1 MAIGIMTSPL
11 SDEEK
16 KRREKFAANAPALGM
31 VPNSAAGTPVSS
43 NANAPKLGVV
53 PNQQVQQQV
62 DAPELG
68 MGSNTNAG
76 VPKNNNVS
84 DKTIADE
91 ADALKTVYSD
101 SPKLGFGAN
110 GVQRGNPDNKKFGL
124 SVDNN
129 AAVASAPVA
138 APAQA
143 LSDTT
148 VRGFGV
154 PNAPRKAYG
163 EDSRRAALAMDIRPY
178 EKMGGRLTTGQ
189 IALKNSILNGD
200 DEKYANE
207 QYQGQLGAASQ
218 VAQTQMTQNA
228 ANARAALGEAGSDK
242 RFNTQFGFD
251 VKKAQAANEIA
262 QQKLGLDAD
271 KFSASLD
278 VSKYNADTSR
288 MTAETGQQALEKKGV
303 LTEKDRNERI
313 GEYRRT
319 SASLDGALELADGM
333 IANTDGLAGNIG
345 IGSTYTPNFKDTTR
359 KFNSDRKALLSQAFL
374 ANSDLLSG
382 VLTDA
387 DAKELKN
394 AFGNLQDTTIGE
406 ADYAKNLAKARALM
420 QKTRDSTDER
430 YQDVIPYMNKQGAA
444 SQPIDDEETIRNQE
458 LGNKYFGG

>member
-1 MAIGIMTSPL
+1 MSRNIAHTVLIIIQLERNIMSFGFVA
-11 SDEEK
+11 DEERK
-16 KRREKFAANAPALGM
+16 KRREQFEGDKA
-31 VPNSAAGTPVSS
+31 
-43 NANAPKLGVV
+43 KLGFGANSEASKV
-53 PNQQVQQQV
+53 
-62 DAPELG
+62 
-68 MGSNTNAG
+68 S
-76 VPKNNNVS
+76 NNNVT

-91 ADALKTVYSD
+91 YK
-101 SPKLGFGAN
+101 PQLGIGKSS
-110 GVQRGNPDNKKFGL
+110 VQRGNPDNKSFGV
-124 SVDNN
+124 SVM
-129 AAVASAPVA
+129 SAPENN
-138 APAQA
+138 QA
-143 LSDTT
+143 IDINQAIQSNQGN
-148 VRGFGV
+148 RGFGI

-178 EKMGGRLTTGQ
+178 EKMNGRLTTGQ

-207 QYQGQLGAASQ
+207 RYNSQLSAASAI
-218 VAQTQMTQNA
+218 AQTGMTQDG
-228 ANARAALGEAGSDK
+228 ANARAIIGESGSNQ
-242 RFNTQFGFD
+242 RFNTQIGFD
-251 VKKAQAANEIA
+251 ADKFRTSNTIEQQKLGFDAQKAQAA
-262 QQKLGLDAD
+262 LDIN
-271 KFSASLD
+271 KF
-278 VSKYNADTSR
+278 NADTSR
-288 MTAETGQQALEKKGV
+288 MNVDVRQQALDKKGV
-303 LTEKDRNERI
+303 LTEKERNERI

-319 SASLDGALELADGM
+319 SSSLDGALELADGM

-345 IGSTYTPNFKDTTR
+345 LGSTYTPNFKDTTR

-430 YQDVIPYMNKQGAA
+430 YQDVIPYMNKQGTA
-444 SQPIDDEETIRNQE
+444 SQPIDDEESIRNQE

>member
-1 MAIGIMTSPL
+1 MSIGVTNGSL
-11 SDEEK
+11 SEDEK
-16 KRREKFAANAPALGM
+16 KRREKFAANAPRLGM
-31 VPNSAAGTPVSS
+31 VPNTAADTPASS
-43 NANAPKLGVV
+43 NANAPKLGMA
-53 PNQQVQQQV
+53 PN
-62 DAPELG
+62 L
-68 MGSNTNAG
+68 
-76 VPKNNNVS
+76 S

-91 ADALKTVYSD
+91 YNSTTVVGSD
-101 SPKLGFGAN
+101 NVWK
-110 GVQRGNPDNKKFGL
+110 GNPDKKSFGL
-124 SVDNN
+124 SVMPAPDHQPSMN
-129 AAVASAPVA
+129 AASSN
-138 APAQA
+138 QGN
-143 LSDTT
+143 
-148 VRGFGV
+148 RGFGI
-154 PNAPRKAYG
+154 PAAPRKAYG
-163 EDSRRAALAMDIRPY
+163 EDSRRQVLAMDIKPH
-178 EKMGGRLTTGQ
+178 KNGMGLTTGQ

-207 QYQGQLGAASQ
+207 RYGAQLGAASQ

-262 QQKLGLDAD
+262 QQKLGFDSQKAQEAMD
-271 KFSASLD
+271 INR
-278 VSKYNADTSR
+278 YNADTSR
-288 MTAETGQQALEKKGV
+288 MKAETGQQALEKRGV
-303 LTEKDRNERI
+303 LTEKERNERI

-319 SASLDGALELADGM
+319 SSSLDGALELADGM

-382 VLTDA
+382 VLTDM

-430 YQDVIPYMNKQGAA
+430 YQDVIPYINKQDAA
-444 SQPIDDEETIRNQE
+444 SQPIDDEEKIRNQE

>member
-1 MAIGIMTSPL
+1 MTIGIMTSPL

-16 KRREKFAANAPALGM
+16 KRREKFAANAPTLGM
-31 VPNSAAGTPVSS
+31 IPNSAAGTPASG
-43 NANAPKLGVV
+43 NANAPKLGVM
-53 PNQQVQQQV
+53 PNQPAQTQV

-68 MGSNTNAG
+68 MVSNTNAG
-76 VPKNNNVS
+76 VARNNNVS

-138 APAQA
+138 AQA
-143 LSDTT
+143 IPDTT

-178 EKMGGRLTTGQ
+178 EKMNGRLTTGQ
-189 IALKNSILNGD
+189 IALKNSIIMGD

-207 QYQGQLGAASQ
+207 QYGAQLGAASQ

-262 QQKLGLDAD
+262 QQKLGFDGQKAQEAMD
-271 KFSASLD
+271 INR
-278 VSKYNADTSR
+278 YNADTSR
-288 MTAETGQQALEKKGV
+288 MKAETGQQALEKKGV

-313 GEYRRT
+313 GEYQRT
-319 SASLDGALELADGM
+319 AASLDGALELADGM
-333 IANTDGLAGNIG
+333 LSNKEGLAGDVG
-345 IGSTYTPNFKDTTR
+345 LVSAYTPNFKDTTR
-359 KFNSDRKALLSQAFL
+359 KFNSDQKALLSQAFL
-374 ANSDLLSG
+374 SNSDLLAG
-382 VLTDA
+382 VLTDT

-394 AFGNLQDTTIGE
+394 AFGNLQDKTISE
-406 ADYAKNLAKARALM
+406 EDYAKNLAKARALM

-430 YQDVIPYMNKQGAA
+430 YQDVIPYMSKQGTA

>member
-1 MAIGIMTSPL
+1 MTIGVMTSPL
-11 SDEEK
+11 SDDEK
-16 KRREKFAANAPALGM
+16 KRREKFAANAPRLGMAPNSAADTPASSNADAPKLGM
-31 VPNSAAGTPVSS
+31 VPNQQAQSQIAAPQ
-43 NANAPKLGVV
+43 LGV
-53 PNQQVQQQV
+53 
-62 DAPELG
+62 AR
-68 MGSNTNAG
+68 
-76 VPKNNNVS
+76 NNNVS

-91 ADALKTVYSD
+91 ADALNPVYSD

-110 GVQRGNPDNKKFGL
+110 SMQRGNPDNKKFGL

-129 AAVASAPVA
+129 AAVASAPAV
-138 APAQA
+138 QA
-143 LSDTT
+143 IPNTT

-154 PNAPRKAYG
+154 PSAPRKAYG
-163 EDSRRAALAMDIRPY
+163 EDSRRAALAMDIKPY
-178 EKMGGRLTTGQ
+178 KNGMGLTTGQ
-189 IALKNSILNGD
+189 IALKNSILTGD

-207 QYQGQLGAASQ
+207 RYGAQLGAASQ

-262 QQKLGLDAD
+262 QQKLSFDSQKAQEAMD
-271 KFSASLD
+271 INR
-278 VSKYNADTSR
+278 YNADTSR
-288 MTAETGQQALEKKGV
+288 MKAETGQQAIEKKGV
-303 LTEKDRNERI
+303 LTEKERNERI

-333 IANTDGLAGNIG
+333 IANTDGLAGNVG
-345 IGSTYTPNFKDTTR
+345 LVSTYTPNFKDTTR
-359 KFNSDRKALLSQAFL
+359 KFKSDQKALLSQAFL
-374 ANSDLLSG
+374 SNSDLLSG

-394 AFGNLQDTTIGE
+394 AFGNLQDTTISE

-430 YQDVIPYMNKQGAA
+430 YQDVAPYINEQGET
-444 SQPIDDEETIRNQE
+444 SRPIDDEETIRNRE

>member
-1 MAIGIMTSPL
+1 MSRNIAHTVLIIIQLERNIMSIGVTNGSL
-11 SDEEK
+11 SEDEK
-16 KRREKFAANAPALGM
+16 KRREKFAANAPRLGM
-31 VPNSAAGTPVSS
+31 VPNTAADTPASS
-43 NANAPKLGVV
+43 NANAPKLGMA
-53 PNQQVQQQV
+53 PN
-62 DAPELG
+62 L
-68 MGSNTNAG
+68 
-76 VPKNNNVS
+76 S

-91 ADALKTVYSD
+91 YNSTTVVGSD
-101 SPKLGFGAN
+101 NVWK
-110 GVQRGNPDNKKFGL
+110 GNPDKKSFGL
-124 SVDNN
+124 SVMPAPDHQPSMN
-129 AAVASAPVA
+129 AASSN
-138 APAQA
+138 QGN
-143 LSDTT
+143 
-148 VRGFGV
+148 RGFGI
-154 PNAPRKAYG
+154 PAAPRKAYG
-163 EDSRRAALAMDIRPY
+163 EDSRRQVLAMDIKPH
-178 EKMGGRLTTGQ
+178 KNGMGLTTGQ

-207 QYQGQLGAASQ
+207 RYGAQLGAASQ

-262 QQKLGLDAD
+262 QQKLGFDSQKAQEAMD
-271 KFSASLD
+271 INR
-278 VSKYNADTSR
+278 YNADTSR
-288 MTAETGQQALEKKGV
+288 MKAETGQQALEKRGV
-303 LTEKDRNERI
+303 LTEKERNERI

-319 SASLDGALELADGM
+319 SSSLDGALELADGM

-382 VLTDA
+382 VLTDM

-430 YQDVIPYMNKQGAA
+430 YQDVIPYINKQDAA
-444 SQPIDDEETIRNQE
+444 SQPIDDEEKIRNQE